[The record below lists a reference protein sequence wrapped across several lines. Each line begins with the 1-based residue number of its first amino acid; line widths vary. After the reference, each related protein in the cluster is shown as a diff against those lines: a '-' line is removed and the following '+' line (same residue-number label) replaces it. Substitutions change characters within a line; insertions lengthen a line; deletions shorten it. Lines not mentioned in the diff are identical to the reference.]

1 MHPYA
6 SKVITHLVRIGTQYG
21 WHFEEETLV
30 YYKVFLQLSDVLLSA
45 LESENPT
52 FEQVIELVQREDLS
66 TLCVSRR
73 ATRCAETA
81 RRLFLQAI
89 TEVQSNNQ
97 DLWLLSSEKLPQRY
111 CDLIPF
117 FHKPHDELTDVE
129 EALMILYEMKGI
141 LPQGDEELI
150 RQLLLLLD
158 EDPQP
163 ILKDVVTHALSRLYR
178 QVHTKSLPQ
187 EMVEKL
193 AWPLKRLGRTLK
205 HQAKKELR

>member
-6 SKVITHLVRIGTQYG
+6 SKVITHLVRIGAHRG

-52 FEQVIELVQREDLS
+52 FEQFTELVQREDLS

-73 ATRCAETA
+73 ATHCTEAA
-81 RRLFLQAI
+81 RGLFLQAI
-89 TEVQSNNQ
+89 IEVQSSTSC
-97 DLWLLSSEKLPQRY
+97 LWHLASEQLPERY
-111 CDLIPF
+111 CNLIPA
-117 FHKPHDELTDVE
+117 FHKSHDPLPDTQ
-129 EALMILYEMKGI
+129 EALMVLDEMEGY
-141 LPQGDEELI
+141 LPQEDVELI
-150 RQLLLLLD
+150 RQLLIRLD

-163 ILKDVVTHALSRLYR
+163 FSKDVVTHALSRLYR
-178 QVHTKSLPQ
+178 QVHAKSLPR
-187 EMVEKL
+187 EMVDKL

-205 HQAKKELR
+205 HQAKELK